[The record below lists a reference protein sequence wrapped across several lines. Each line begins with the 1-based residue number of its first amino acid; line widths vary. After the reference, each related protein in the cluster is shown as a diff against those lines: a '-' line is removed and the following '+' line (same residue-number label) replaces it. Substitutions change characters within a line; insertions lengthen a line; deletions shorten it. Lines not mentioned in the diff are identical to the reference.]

1 MQCVHFTFVGM
12 KGTINKYKISFRAQT
27 TLFDSL
33 IKPIA
38 LHGAPIWLPTF
49 FHNKNISSLIMYTYT
64 VEKIAVGRQP
74 RTHDQTFER
83 LETTHFLWSIA
94 LYLLKYTWIL
104 RRKGNKNKNCAH
116 LPLFAGAIFPSP
128 WLEVLVSTSTCFK
141 WNAIKDA
148 HSSHVIILKMQHL
161 TRTHALNSFNLSFY
175 FILLRCSLFYGNI
188 ISFKAQL

>member
-1 MQCVHFTFVGM
+1 MQAWEIQSAPTTGNLWRYFKSGVHWFHSSAV
-12 KGTINKYKISFRAQT
+12 YISA
-27 TLFDSL
+27 L
-33 IKPIA
+33 IKTKICFKIMIVQTQHNNYIQNTLLNINLMA
-38 LHGAPIWLPTF
+38 KVFGNLKQIVNLARAIRVFGTDMEQLVIGSFLVKIELH
-49 FHNKNISSLIMYTYT
+49 NI
-64 VEKIAVGRQP
+64 
-74 RTHDQTFER
+74 
-83 LETTHFLWSIA
+83 
-94 LYLLKYTWIL
+94 
-104 RRKGNKNKNCAH
+104 NKNCAH